1 MLIAFKFIEIFTTFI
16 KLNRT
21 AFKHIRYSGIMKN
34 YSALLFAVF
43 LSVMITSPSCKCK
56 KDKPEEN
63 APTATDPG
71 TINSSTNVM
80 GYGILSR
87 LPAIWNGPVTSST
100 MLGSYPEWIVDF
112 RPVSAAQVCAKNEL
126 DSLNNIL
133 MSFFIVKHN
142 NAYKMAFRNGGGFA
156 GSNRIAYA
164 VIDSVSETS
173 NNYFYR
179 FSDFRAGKNRVYT
192 NVLFKDDS
200 LIVHV
205 YTNVYNT
212 QPTTTSHMLWR
223 AKRQDATSASD
234 AIAHFSFPQKLMV
247 KDFSTTFDSKPEAI
261 YYDSDLANDPYN
273 AAAQPYLGKTIVN
286 ISYNAAHTPDPSK
299 KAFLMITTQ
308 PLFSGFTYIPA
319 NLKYRSRYV
328 FLSADDTQFTFD
340 YMHPGTYYIY
350 SLYDTNGDG
359 TFSSGDW
366 ISSNLTNTFTLADHG
381 TQTVNTMI
389 DFTIP

>member
-1 MLIAFKFIEIFTTFI
+1 MKRYMILLATTF
-16 KLNRT
+16 
-21 AFKHIRYSGIMKN
+21 F
-34 YSALLFAVF
+34 
-43 LSVMITSPSCKCK
+43 SVMITSPSCKCK

-63 APTATDPG
+63 APAPVDPG
-71 TINSSTNVM
+71 GINASTTVM
-80 GYGILSR
+80 GYSMLSR
-87 LPAIWNGPVTSST
+87 LVGIWNGPVTSST

-112 RPVSAAQVCAKNEL
+112 RPVSAAQVSAKNEL

-133 MSFFIVKHN
+133 MSFFIVKHSN
-142 NAYKMAFRNGGGFA
+142 SYKMAFRNGGGFA

-164 VIDSVSETS
+164 MIDSVSETT

-212 QPTTTSHMLWR
+212 LSSPTSHMMWR
-223 AKRQDATSASD
+223 AKLQDQSSAS
-234 AIAHFSFPQKLMV
+234 AAVANFSFPQKQQV

-261 YYDSDLANDPYN
+261 YYDSDLANDPYPVT
-273 AAAQPYLGKTIVN
+273 AQPYLGKTTVN
-286 ISYNAAHTPDPSK
+286 ISYNASHTPDPSK
-299 KAFLMITTQ
+299 SVFLMITTQ
-308 PLFSGFTYIPA
+308 PLFSGFAFNPA
-319 NLKYRSRYV
+319 QLKYRSRYV
-328 FLSADDTQFTFD
+328 FLAANDTQFTFD
-340 YMHPGTYYIY
+340 YMHPGTYYLY
-350 SLYDTNGDG
+350 ALYDSNGDG

-366 ISSNLTNTFTLADHG
+366 IASNLNNTFTLSAVG
-381 TQTVNTMI
+381 TKIVNTMI

>member
-1 MLIAFKFIEIFTTFI
+1 
-16 KLNRT
+16 
-21 AFKHIRYSGIMKN
+21 MKN
-34 YSALLFAVF
+34 YSTFFLALF
-43 LSVMITSPSCKCK
+43 LAIMITTPGCKCK
-56 KDKPEEN
+56 KEKEN
-63 APTATDPG
+63 APEVTDPG

-87 LPAIWNGPVTSST
+87 LPGIWNGPVTSST

-112 RPVSAAQVCAKNEL
+112 RPVSGAQVSAKNEL

-133 MSFFIVKHN
+133 MGFFIVKHAN
-142 NAYKMAFRNGGGFA
+142 SYKMAFRNGGGFA

-164 VIDSVSETS
+164 VIDSVSETT

-212 QPTTTSHMLWR
+212 QTSTTSHMLWR
-223 AKRQDATSASD
+223 AKLQDVSSAAN
-234 AIAHFSFPQKLMV
+234 AIAHFSFPQKQMV
-247 KDFSTTFDSKPEAI
+247 KDFSTTFDLKLEAI
-261 YYDSDLANDPYN
+261 YYDSDLANDPYPVT
-273 AAAQPYLGKTIVN
+273 AQPYLGKTIVN
-286 ISYNAAHTPDPSK
+286 ISYNASHVPDPAK
-299 KAFLMITTQ
+299 KTFLMITTQ
-308 PLFSGFTYIPA
+308 PLFSGFTFNPA
-319 NLKYRSRYV
+319 QLKYRSRYV
-328 FLSADDTQFTFD
+328 FLSASDNQFTFD

-350 SLYDTNGDG
+350 SLYDSNGDG

-366 ISSNLTNTFTLADHG
+366 IASNLTNTFTLAELG